1 MSRVTLLGLP
11 EDLAHSLTRVLRAEG
26 HQVTRKRYMQ
36 DLEHGPRTEAVFI
49 CGDEPE
55 FCRAIALL
63 REAKPNL
70 PVVVV
75 TRVPGTRHWLD
86 ALDAGATDYC
96 AAPFEHMQVRWIME
110 SLARA
115 ERRAAA

>member
-11 EDLAHSLTRVLRAEG
+11 EDLAHSLAKVLRAES
-26 HQVTRKRYMQ
+26 HQVVRKRYMQ
-36 DLEHGPRTEAVFI
+36 DLEHGPRTEAVFVS
-49 CGDEPE
+49 GDDPE
-55 FCRAIALL
+55 FCHTIASL
-63 REAKPNL
+63 REVRPNL
-70 PVVVV
+70 SVVVV
-75 TRVPGTRHWLD
+75 TRFPGARHWLD

-96 AAPFEHMQVRWIME
+96 AAPFEREQVRWIME